1 MNCHNILF
9 RPMENLRLSTI
20 IEADGSVAGTS
31 ISPDESQ
38 TLDLEAELVRRGL
51 PLPPTAEAQ
60 PTGDEYLK
68 RLMALPRLSGS
79 SDLQQ
84 PIRVFHS
91 TPVTMDN
98 TSDSGSG
105 QFSAELVSP
114 ILPSNDSDTVG
125 RHLP

>member
-1 MNCHNILF
+1 MYDVRF

-20 IEADGSVAGTS
+20 IEADGSVASTC

-51 PLPPTAEAQ
+51 PLPPTAEAP

-84 PIRVFHS
+84 PMRVFHS

-98 TSDSGSG
+98 TSDSGSD
-105 QFSAELVSP
+105 QFAADLVSP
-114 ILPSNDSDTVG
+114 ILPSNDSDIIG